1 MARSNRQA
9 LFLRVVLTLAFLI
22 STHAAPRT
30 VSSHTVDPALSHEI
44 RELTKIP
51 HARKLLA
58 VKATVADV
66 DGIDADASSAE
77 SETAKDGLEATQPES
92 GSVSEN
98 LEVNTED
105 VLISDDD
112 SSSNDDNPAGDQIVS
127 DGIAQPQEESTPT
140 ENSADEA
147 ASKSGESSQDV
158 DKQSSSEL
166 SGGDLGYGPE
176 LQAFDDVTEP
186 DDGIAEGAEDA
197 AEDTEEDPEDDTED
211 YSSGMMSELGNRRID
226 DDDEDDDVEWEE
238 DLDFLVK
245 PDEEAASAKDERHA
259 EATGE
264 AAGGLAEGEGLAE
277 GATAPVAVSDQ
288 AEQGGLA
295 VAATDDINKGPEPQ
309 VFDDVNEPEANNAD
323 GTEKATVRDG
333 NTDGSDVE
341 SLEEI
346 KVEASSASDN
356 KEGGGIDEG
365 LKEIIDIDARN
376 TGNPISMIL
385 EEDIES
391 ATKGAE
397 EVPDVEGHRRVLWM
411 LENEM
416 ESEMEP

>member
-1 MARSNRQA
+1 
-9 LFLRVVLTLAFLI
+9 
-22 STHAAPRT
+22 
-30 VSSHTVDPALSHEI
+30 
-44 RELTKIP
+44 
-51 HARKLLA
+51 
-58 VKATVADV
+58 
-66 DGIDADASSAE
+66 
-77 SETAKDGLEATQPES
+77 
-92 GSVSEN
+92 
-98 LEVNTED
+98 
-105 VLISDDD
+105 
-112 SSSNDDNPAGDQIVS
+112 
-127 DGIAQPQEESTPT
+127 
-140 ENSADEA
+140 
-147 ASKSGESSQDV
+147 
-158 DKQSSSEL
+158 
-166 SGGDLGYGPE
+166 
-176 LQAFDDVTEP
+176 
-186 DDGIAEGAEDA
+186 
-197 AEDTEEDPEDDTED
+197 
-211 YSSGMMSELGNRRID
+211 MMSELGNRRID
-226 DDDEDDDVEWEE
+226 DDDEDDDVGWEE

-376 TGNPISMIL
+376 TRNPISMIL

-397 EVPDVEGHRRVLWM
+397 EVPDVEGHRRVPQPPPPFAASLDLLCLNARPLSTASRALSTTALSSPLSTAHHRTCWLRSTYPM
-411 LENEM
+411 RCLIARPL
-416 ESEMEP
+416 STASLALSTAASSPIALAPHPSR